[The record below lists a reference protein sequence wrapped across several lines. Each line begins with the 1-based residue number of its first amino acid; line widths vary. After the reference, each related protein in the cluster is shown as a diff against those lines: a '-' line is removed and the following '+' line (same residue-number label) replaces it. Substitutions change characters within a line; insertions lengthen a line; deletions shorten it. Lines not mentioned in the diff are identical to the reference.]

1 MNILSIFVVIL
12 IYFLIKYIFRLLS
25 IVAILKIIQQMQINI
40 RKNFIKKGVKKWDL
54 NVKNVRDFLIENLI

>member
-1 MNILSIFVVIL
+1 MNILSIFIVIL

>member
-1 MNILSIFVVIL
+1 MNILSIFIVIL

-40 RKNFIKKGVKKWDL
+40 RKNFIKKGVKK
-54 NVKNVRDFLIENLI
+54 

>member
-25 IVAILKIIQQMQINI
+25 IVAIFKIIQQMQINI